1 MFFLTS
7 NFLFTN
13 YNCIQYLTMT
23 QSKLSLSNLK
33 SANLNLVCNQMQFRN
48 RRLWDSLSVLWRGD
62 CVSHTLEKDEEWK
75 MKVCTW
81 LLQELFHSDNQTY
94 FRSFQQQI
102 YEILSTPLP
111 FSHSRKWSKVP
122 CSTFTILLLYCLF
135 FSISFFL
142 KIFSDVKWHWD
153 SDFVLVILTSKKA
166 FCPSHQIL

>member
-23 QSKLSLSNLK
+23 QSKVSLSNLK

-62 CVSHTLEKDEEWK
+62 CVWHTLEKDEEWK

-111 FSHSRKWSKVP
+111 FSHSRKWSKSAVLNIHN
-122 CSTFTILLLYCLF
+122 FVVILSLF
-135 FSISFFL
+135 FYFIFFED
-142 KIFSDVKWHWD
+142 IFR
-153 SDFVLVILTSKKA
+153 
-166 FCPSHQIL
+166 C